1 MQPHADYDQDFYAW
15 IEHNVALLRCGQVSE
30 VDAEHI
36 AEELDSLGKRELR
49 QLRSRLLGADDA
61 SAQMAVST

>member
-1 MQPHADYDQDFYAW
+1 M
-15 IEHNVALLRCGQVSE
+15 ALLRSGHLAE
-30 VDAEHI
+30 IDAEHI